1 MGKPTDQPS
10 GKVSTPPSV
19 RKPKKS
25 KRILKKVPPTMMFLG
40 ITF

>member
-19 RKPKKS
+19 RKPKKM
-25 KRILKKVPPTMMFLG
+25 KKIFKK
-40 ITF
+40 I